1 MRTILGAAAIVVVS
15 VATLAAHM
23 AFSKSTPEKDAVLG
37 ESPRLIQVWFTQ
49 APDPAISRLTLDRDG
64 AEVELGT
71 LMIHDDKSLMA
82 TVPGP
87 LADGAYT
94 VTWRSAGDDGHA
106 MRGDFAFTVR
116 AKR

>member
-1 MRTILGAAAIVVVS
+1 
-15 VATLAAHM
+15 
-23 AFSKSTPEKDAVLG
+23 
-37 ESPRLIQVWFTQ
+37 
-49 APDPAISRLTLDRDG
+49 
-64 AEVELGT
+64 
-71 LMIHDDKSLMA
+71 MIHDDKSLMA